1 MAEVQAIEALYYPQ
15 VEFPSA
21 AWAKAALL
29 YWEGLMRIVP
39 DGHTPNDPPEVKALV
54 DAGAIKDVSPAPFRS
69 ATTEVFGTRLEDLL
83 QSRKGEPIEDDWSC
97 VAPRKNGE
105 HGENGQNGESVHL
118 TQMDRPLLKSLE
130 SKKLATV
137 AGQWAHMSA
146 PVARLFQI
154 AMANEASGHLMA
166 APITETNMGNVAST
180 YFSARKVARDPQ
192 SVPTDGLQWA
202 QLYTPFPS
210 VEAVAPLKVEKLLDL
225 RTKHAHQ
232 RRAFRDSVQRRT
244 EAMATLPSPEAIR
257 SHLEEMADEMKK
269 ELEEQQE
276 ALRAA
281 GVREAWTLLGVSSPL
296 SIGTGTALLSGPTP
310 AAAIGAFGA
319 VGLGVVDWYVQRQK
333 QNRTEGHYLL
343 SVGHDVDHSKMVAD
357 FGDRLQRLVHG
368 SAHA

>member
-21 AWAKAALL
+21 AWVKAALL

-54 DAGAIKDVSPAPFRS
+54 EAGAIKDVSPAPFRS

-83 QSRKGEPIEDDWSC
+83 QSRKGEPIGDDWGQ
-97 VAPRKNGE
+97 NGE
-105 HGENGQNGESVHL
+105 HGEKSEEESVHL
-118 TQMDRPLLKSLE
+118 TQMDRSLLKSLE

-154 AMANEASGHLMA
+154 AMANEASGHLLA

-180 YFSARKVARDPQ
+180 YFSARKVARDPE

-210 VEAVAPLKVEKLLDL
+210 VEAVRPLKVETLLDL

-232 RRAFRDSVQRRT
+232 RRAFRDTIQQRT

-257 SHLEEMADEMKK
+257 SHLEEMADEMQK
-269 ELEEQQE
+269 ELEEQRE

-319 VGLGVVDWYVQRQK
+319 VGLGVMDWFVQRHK
-333 QNRTEGHYLL
+333 QQRTEGHYLL
-343 SVGHDVDHSKMVAD
+343 SVGHDVDQSKMVAD
-357 FGDRLQRLVHG
+357 FGNRLQRLVHG
-368 SAHA
+368 SAPA